1 MTDIITNTDNPY
13 IKISNKSSKKNLKY
27 YDDQL
32 RVLAKLNTI
41 LNITDTNNTFIM
53 YELENNEEQQKQ
65 ILDLETDI
73 KKYFSYSTWSY
84 FNAKNKK
91 KNYMSLVRSIYKT
104 LGYDLFYKSYKIKN
118 GDKLIH
124 SQIYHIIKKNI

>member
-1 MTDIITNTDNPY
+1 MIDNTNINNPP
-13 IKISNKSSKKNLKY
+13 IQILNKTIKKNIKY

-32 RVLAKLNTI
+32 RVLDKLNNI
-41 LNITDTNNTFIM
+41 LNVTSTNNTFIM
-53 YELENNEEQQKQ
+53 YELENNIEKQKN

-91 KNYMSLVRSIYKT
+91 KNYMSLIRSIYKNM
-104 LGYDLFYKSYKIKN
+104 GFDLFHKSYKIKN
-118 GDKLIH
+118 DDNIIH
-124 SQIYHIIKKNI
+124 SQIYYIIKKNL